1 VSDEEPTG
9 TAGAEP
15 VTDADAPQA
24 PTPIAG
30 SGSAHPDVIV
40 VGAGLA
46 GLVCTLELLRSGH
59 TVALLDRCRPH
70 EVGGLA
76 REAFG
81 GMFMVDSPEQRRSR
95 IRDSERLALEDWLRI
110 AELEPEDVWPRRWAE
125 QYVTRARD
133 DVGAWLRE
141 LGVRF
146 FPVVNWAE
154 RGNFGD
160 GNSVPRF
167 HLTWGTGKGLVQAV
181 WGAIQRH
188 PRRAALDMR
197 FGARV
202 TGLLV
207 EDGRAAGCRVGR
219 EPAAGRVGREA
230 AVGPTARGNR
240 AGGAAR
246 GARGD
251 DTDGGREGD
260 AAEYELR
267 AGKAV
272 VIAAGGI
279 GGNLEIVRRE
289 WPTERLGPPPERLL
303 MGSHYYADGAMHEE
317 VRRLGGAVTHL
328 SRMWNY
334 ADGVRHP
341 KPQRERHGL
350 KLIPPRSGL
359 MLDPD
364 GRRYGPVPVLPT
376 FDAYSAL
383 ERMCADERK
392 YSWLICNFKIASR
405 ELDVSG
411 SQHNPHLRERRL
423 IPFLLGVLLGKPRLV
438 RHFLDGSPDF
448 VSAGTLGDLAARMND
463 VTAELGGERAI
474 DAGLLER
481 EVARY
486 DEKIAR
492 GKGLFNDDQLRR
504 IAQLRG
510 WRGDRLRTCRFQRI
524 ADPKAGPL
532 IAIRLQPLARK
543 SLGGIQT
550 DLACR
555 VLLAG
560 RSEVAPTSDR
570 RRSRRSTIGDG
581 TPHGT
586 HPGVL
591 TLAGAGGQA
600 GEPIEHL
607 YAVGEAAGFG
617 GGGVHGKRSLEG
629 TFLGGCVFTGRL
641 AAAAIAGA
649 ELPLRIP
656 PRV

>member
-1 VSDEEPTG
+1 MSVVAAVPDDAEVAR
-9 TAGAEP
+9 AGAGEP
-15 VTDADAPQA
+15 DA
-24 PTPIAG
+24 I
-30 SGSAHPDVIV
+30 VI
-40 VGAGLA
+40 GAGLA

-59 TVALLDRCRPH
+59 TVVLLDGCEPH

-95 IRDSERLALEDWLRI
+95 IHDSERLALEDWLRI
-110 AELEPEDVWPRRWAE
+110 AELEPEDAWPRRWAE

-133 DVGAWLRE
+133 DVGGWLRE
-141 LGVRF
+141 IGVRF

-181 WGAIQRH
+181 WGAIGSH
-188 PRRAALDMR
+188 PRRDALTVR
-197 FGARV
+197 FRTKV
-202 TGLLV
+202 VELLL
-207 EDGRAAGCRVGR
+207 DG
-219 EPAAGRVGREA
+219 
-230 AVGPTARGNR
+230 GP
-240 AGGAAR
+240 GGAASGVR
-246 GARGD
+246 LRSGETLNAR
-251 DTDGGREGD
+251 
-260 AAEYELR
+260 
-267 AGKAV
+267 KAV
-272 VIAAGGI
+272 VVAAGGI

-289 WPTERLGPPPERLL
+289 WPTDRLGPAPERLL
-303 MGSHYYADGAMHEE
+303 MGSHYHADGAMHEE
-317 VRRLGGAVTHL
+317 VARIGGNVTHL

-334 ADGVRHP
+334 ADAVRHP

-350 KLIPPRSGL
+350 KLIPPRSGV

-364 GRRYGPVPVLPT
+364 GRRYGPVPVMPT
-376 FDAYSAL
+376 FDAYQAL
-383 ERMCADERK
+383 ERMCEDERK
-392 YSWLICNFKIASR
+392 YSWLVCNFKIAKR

-423 IPFLLGVLLGKPRLV
+423 VPFLLSVVFGKPELV
-438 RHFLDGSPDF
+438 RHFVEGSPDF
-448 VSAGTLGDLAARMND
+448 VAAATLAELAERMND
-463 VTAELGGERAI
+463 VTAELTGERAI
-474 DAGLLER
+474 QARVLER
-481 EVARY
+481 EVGRY
-486 DEKIAR
+486 DETIAR

-504 IAQLRG
+504 IAQLRD
-510 WRGDRLRTCRFQRI
+510 WRGDRLRTCRFQQI

-532 IAIRLQPLARK
+532 IAIRLQPMARK

-555 VLLAG
+555 VL
-560 RSEVAPTSDR
+560 R
-570 RRSRRSTIGDG
+570 GDG
-581 TPHGT
+581 
-586 HPGVL
+586 
-591 TLAGAGGQA
+591 
-600 GEPIEHL
+600 GEPIERL

-656 PRV
+656 PRLA